1 MTAPVI
7 IDAVVVLILVGFTV
21 FGARRGLLQ
30 TLAGLVIVVVALV
43 GAGMIAA
50 TFSGPAAKLAA
61 PLIEKQ
67 IEKQIEKKIDAA
79 IAEQAP
85 APSSHVDEDSQLEEL
100 LSLLGLDTEVR
111 DSLAEKAKD
120 TVRDTGVSVTAA
132 VVTGIAQSILYGV
145 LYTLSFVALTVL
157 LHVLFKAMGLLTKLP
172 GIHSLNALGGGL
184 LGLIEG
190 ALLLFLAVWAAR
202 RLGVSFEA
210 QPFADAHILVVF
222 TTHTPLSVLTFF
234 K

>member
-1 MTAPVI
+1 M
-7 IDAVVVLILVGFTV
+7 LILAGFTV
-21 FGARRGLLQ
+21 FGAKRGLLR

-43 GAGMIAA
+43 GAGMIAT

-67 IEKQIEKKIDAA
+67 IEKKIDAA
-79 IAEQAP
+79 IAES
-85 APSSHVDEDSQLEEL
+85 APSSHVDEDSQLEGL

-111 DSLAEKAKD
+111 SSLMEKTRD
-120 TVRDTGVSVTAA
+120 TVRDTGVSAVTA
-132 VVTGIAQSILYGV
+132 VVTGVAQSMIYGV
-145 LYTLSFVALTVL
+145 LYILSFVALTVL

-172 GIHSLNALGGGL
+172 GLRSLNALGGGV
-184 LGLIEG
+184 LGLIKG
-190 ALLLFLAVWAAR
+190 GLLLFLAVWAAR

-210 QPFADAHILVVF
+210 QPFTDAHILAVF

>member
-1 MTAPVI
+1 MI
-7 IDAVVVLILVGFTV
+7 
-21 FGARRGLLQ
+21 GARRGMLQ

-43 GAGMIAA
+43 GAGMIAT
-50 TFSGPAAKLAA
+50 TFSGPVAKLAA

-67 IEKQIEKKIDAA
+67 IERKIDAA
-79 IAEQAP
+79 IAESAP
-85 APSSHVDEDSQLEEL
+85 AESAPAAEDSQLEEI
-100 LSLLGLDTEVR
+100 LSLLGLDTVVR
-111 DSLAEKAKD
+111 DSMAEKAKD
-120 TVRDTGVSVTAA
+120 TVRDTGVSVAAA
-132 VVTGIAQSILYGV
+132 VVTSIAQSIIYGV
-145 LYTLSFVALTVL
+145 LYILSFVALTVL

-210 QPFADAHILVVF
+210 EPFASAHILAVF

-234 K
+234 N

>member
-1 MTAPVI
+1 MTVPVI

-30 TLAGLVIVVVALV
+30 TLAGLVIVIVALV

-61 PLIEKQ
+61 PL

-145 LYTLSFVALTVL
+145 LYTISFVALTVL

>member
-1 MTAPVI
+1 MTVPVI
-7 IDAVVVLILVGFTV
+7 IDAVVVLILAGFTV
-21 FGARRGLLQ
+21 FGAKRGLLR

-43 GAGMIAA
+43 GAGMIAT

-67 IEKQIEKKIDAA
+67 IEKKIDAA
-79 IAEQAP
+79 IAESAP
-85 APSSHVDEDSQLEEL
+85 AVSSSTAENSQMEHLF
-100 LSLLGLDTEVR
+100 SLLGLDAEVR
-111 DSLAEKAKD
+111 SSLMEKTRD
-120 TVRDTGVSVTAA
+120 TVRDTGVSAVTA
-132 VVTGIAQSILYGV
+132 VVTGVAQSMIYGV
-145 LYTLSFVALTVL
+145 LYILSFVALTVL

-172 GIHSLNALGGGL
+172 GLRSLNALGGGV
-184 LGLIEG
+184 LGLIKG
-190 ALLLFLAVWAAR
+190 GLLLFLAVWAAR

-210 QPFADAHILVVF
+210 QPFTDAHILAVF

>member
-7 IDAVVVLILVGFTV
+7 IDAVVVLILVGFTI

-30 TLAGLVIVVVALV
+30 TLAGLVIVIAALV

-67 IEKQIEKKIDAA
+67 IEKKVDAA
-79 IAEQAP
+79 MAESTP
-85 APSSHVDEDSQLEEL
+85 AESSPATEDSQLEEL
-100 LSLLGLDTEVR
+100 LSLLGLDAEIR
-111 DSLAEKAKD
+111 DSLAEKAQD
-120 TVRDTGVSVTAA
+120 TVRDTGVSVAAA
-132 VVTGIAQSILYGV
+132 VVTSIAQSIIYGV
-145 LYTLSFVALTVL
+145 LYVLSFAALSVL

-190 ALLLFLAVWAAR
+190 GLLLFLTVWAAR

-210 QPFADAHILVVF
+210 EPFAGAHILAVF
-222 TTHTPLSVLTFF
+222 TTHTPLSVLTFLQ
-234 K
+234 

>member
-1 MTAPVI
+1 MTVPVI

-21 FGARRGLLQ
+21 IGARRGLLQ
-30 TLAGLVIVVVALV
+30 TLTGLVIVVVALV
-43 GAGMIAA
+43 GAGMIAT

-67 IEKQIEKKIDAA
+67 IEKKIDAA
-79 IAEQAP
+79 IAESAP
-85 APSSHVDEDSQLEEL
+85 AESAPAAEDSQLEEI

-111 DSLAEKAKD
+111 NSLAEKAQD
-120 TVRDTGVSVTAA
+120 TVRGTGVSVAAA
-132 VVTGIAQSILYGV
+132 VVTSIAQSMIYGV
-145 LYTLSFVALTVL
+145 LYILSFVALSVL

-190 ALLLFLAVWAAR
+190 TLLLFLAVWAAR

-210 QPFADAHILVVF
+210 QPFADAHILAVF

>member
-21 FGARRGLLQ
+21 LGARRGLMQ

-50 TFSGPAAKLAA
+50 TFSGPLSRLVA
-61 PLIEKQ
+61 PLIERR
-67 IEKQIEKKIDAA
+67 IEQKVDAA
-79 IAEQAP
+79 IEEQAARMP
-85 APSSHVDEDSQLEEL
+85 EVEMEEEL
-100 LSLLGLDTEVR
+100 QIEPLLALLGLDEDVR
-111 DSLAEKAKD
+111 GSLVKKTQK
-120 TVRDTGVSVTAA
+120 TVRDTGVSVAAA
-132 VVTGIAQSILYGV
+132 VVTSITQSMIYGV
-145 LYTLSFVALTVL
+145 LYILAFLVLMLL
-157 LHVLFKAMGLLTKLP
+157 LHVLFKAMDLLTRLP
-172 GIHSLNALGGGL
+172 GLRGLNALGGGL

-210 QPFADAHILVVF
+210 EPFIEAHILCVF
-222 TTHTPLSVLTFF
+222 TTYTPLSVLSFLQ
-234 K
+234 

>member
-1 MTAPVI
+1 MTVPVI

-21 FGARRGLLQ
+21 IGARRGMLQ

-43 GAGMIAA
+43 GAGMIAT

-67 IEKQIEKKIDAA
+67 IEKKIDAA
-79 IAEQAP
+79 MAESGP
-85 APSSHVDEDSQLEEL
+85 AESTSGAEDSQLEEI

-111 DSLAEKAKD
+111 NSLAEKAQD
-120 TVRDTGVSVTAA
+120 TVRDTGVSVAAA
-132 VVTGIAQSILYGV
+132 VVTSIAQSMIYGV
-145 LYTLSFVALTVL
+145 LYILSFVALSVL

-172 GIHSLNALGGGL
+172 GIHGLNALGGGL

-190 ALLLFLAVWAAR
+190 ALLLFLAVWVAR

-210 QPFADAHILVVF
+210 QPFADAHILAVF
-222 TTHTPLSVLTFF
+222 TTYTPLSVLTFF

>member
-1 MTAPVI
+1 MTVPVI
-7 IDAVVVLILVGFTV
+7 IDAVVVLILAGFTV
-21 FGARRGLLQ
+21 FGAKRGLLR

-43 GAGMIAA
+43 GAGMIAT

-67 IEKQIEKKIDAA
+67 IEKKIDAA
-79 IAEQAP
+79 IAES
-85 APSSHVDEDSQLEEL
+85 APSSHVDEDSQLEGL

-111 DSLAEKAKD
+111 SSLMEKTRD
-120 TVRDTGVSVTAA
+120 TVRDTGVSVVTA
-132 VVTGIAQSILYGV
+132 VVTGVAQSMIYGV
-145 LYTLSFVALTVL
+145 LYILSFVALTVL

-172 GIHSLNALGGGL
+172 GLRSLNALGGGV

-190 ALLLFLAVWAAR
+190 GLLLFLAVWAAR

-210 QPFADAHILVVF
+210 QPFADAHILAVF
-222 TTHTPLSVLTFF
+222 TTHTPLSVLTYF

>member
-1 MTAPVI
+1 MTVPVI

-21 FGARRGLLQ
+21 IGARRGLLQ
-30 TLAGLVIVVVALV
+30 TLTGLVIVVVALV
-43 GAGMIAA
+43 GAGMIAT

-67 IEKQIEKKIDAA
+67 IEKKIDAA
-79 IAEQAP
+79 IAESAP
-85 APSSHVDEDSQLEEL
+85 AVSSSTAENSQMEHLF
-100 LSLLGLDTEVR
+100 SLLGLDAEVR
-111 DSLAEKAKD
+111 SSLMEKARD
-120 TVRDTGVSVTAA
+120 TVRDTGVSAVTA
-132 VVTGIAQSILYGV
+132 VVTGVAQSMIYGV
-145 LYTLSFVALTVL
+145 LYILSFVSLTVL
-157 LHVLFKAMGLLTKLP
+157 LHVLFKAIGLLTKLP
-172 GIHSLNALGGGL
+172 GLRSLNALGGGV

-190 ALLLFLAVWAAR
+190 GLLLFLAVWAAR

-210 QPFADAHILVVF
+210 QPFADAHILAVF

>member
-1 MTAPVI
+1 MTVPVI
-7 IDAVVVLILVGFTV
+7 IDAVVVLILAGFTV
-21 FGARRGLLQ
+21 FGAKRGLLR

-43 GAGMIAA
+43 GAGMIAT

-67 IEKQIEKKIDAA
+67 IEKKIDAA
-79 IAEQAP
+79 IAESAP
-85 APSSHVDEDSQLEEL
+85 AVSSSTAENSQMEHLF
-100 LSLLGLDTEVR
+100 SLLGLDAEVR
-111 DSLAEKAKD
+111 SSLMEKARD
-120 TVRDTGVSVTAA
+120 TVRDTGVSAVTA
-132 VVTGIAQSILYGV
+132 VVTGVAQSMIYGV
-145 LYTLSFVALTVL
+145 LYILSFVSLTVL
-157 LHVLFKAMGLLTKLP
+157 LHVLFKAMGVLTKLP
-172 GIHSLNALGGGL
+172 GLRSLNALGGGV

-190 ALLLFLAVWAAR
+190 GLLLFLAVWAAR

-210 QPFADAHILVVF
+210 QPFADAHILAVF

>member
-1 MTAPVI
+1 MTVPVI

-21 FGARRGLLQ
+21 IGARRGLLQ
-30 TLAGLVIVVVALV
+30 TLTGLVIVVVALV
-43 GAGMIAA
+43 GAGMIAT

-67 IEKQIEKKIDAA
+67 IEKKIDAA
-79 IAEQAP
+79 MAES
-85 APSSHVDEDSQLEEL
+85 APSSPAAEVSQLEEI
-100 LSLLGLDTEVR
+100 LSLLGLDTVVR
-111 DSLAEKAKD
+111 DSMAEKAKD
-120 TVRDTGVSVTAA
+120 TVRDTGVSVAAA
-132 VVTGIAQSILYGV
+132 VVTSIAQSIIYGV
-145 LYTLSFVALTVL
+145 LYILSFVALTVL

-210 QPFADAHILVVF
+210 EPFASAHILAVF